1 VFRIHL
7 DIGLKSLLHIMKSC
21 HIFLFSLA
29 QIYVR
34 GGFFDTYYIYIH
46 SIVFQVIEHK
56 PYDRKADIFSF
67 GIVLWELLTG
77 KIPYDSLTP
86 LQAAVG
92 VVQKGLRPTIPSTT
106 PPKLAEL
113 LEHCWAT
120 DPVERPDF
128 SVITTTLQEIV
139 KEVLLNLALGFTSM

>member
-1 VFRIHL
+1 
-7 DIGLKSLLHIMKSC
+7 MKSC
-21 HIFLFSLA
+21 HIFLFQVSSILCEGW
-29 QIYVR
+29 VL
-34 GGFFDTYYIYIH
+34 DTYYIYVH
-46 SIVFQVIEHK
+46 SIVLQVIEHK

-120 DPVERPDF
+120 NPVERPDF
-128 SVITTTLQEIV
+128 SAITTTLQEIV
-139 KEVLLNLALGFTSM
+139 KEVL

>member
-1 VFRIHL
+1 LWFFLLVFRIHL

-34 GGFFDTYYIYIH
+34 VGFFDTYYIYIH

-92 VVQKGLRPTIPSTT
+92 VVQKVQLHLHCCIAESHIWWRKQPTHGNV
-106 PPKLAEL
+106 LHYL
-113 LEHCWAT
+113 L
-120 DPVERPDF
+120 PVCMK
-128 SVITTTLQEIV
+128 SIL
-139 KEVLLNLALGFTSM
+139 

>member
-1 VFRIHL
+1 
-7 DIGLKSLLHIMKSC
+7 MKSC

-34 GGFFDTYYIYIH
+34 GGFFDTYYIYVH

-77 KIPYDSLTP
+77 KVTHLSTNQIIFF
-86 LQAAVG
+86 A
-92 VVQKGLRPTIPSTT
+92 KG
-106 PPKLAEL
+106 
-113 LEHCWAT
+113 
-120 DPVERPDF
+120 
-128 SVITTTLQEIV
+128 TTLSISDIAF
-139 KEVLLNLALGFTSM
+139 KEKKLVCS